1 MIYNPVGGASCDR
14 RGGYSCAWL
23 QSSVQMSFGAAK
35 KAEIA
40 THCAPVGCRE
50 LPAHHL
56 VLNSL
61 SSCVYMAGTNLG
73 LSKLSAFTQ
82 ISLHNNP
89 MTIIGPPIIPVTAD
103 VQSS

>member
-1 MIYNPVGGASCDR
+1 MVTELCPDELWGGQEGRDC
-14 RGGYSCAWL
+14 
-23 QSSVQMSFGAAK
+23 
-35 KAEIA
+35 
-40 THCAPVGCRE
+40 THCAPIGCRE
-50 LPAHHL
+50 PPARHL

-61 SSCVYMAGTNLG
+61 SSCVYMAGTNLE